1 MAPPS
6 DNAPVFY
13 TMGGY
18 AKNGPESSQESSAG
32 KATQGNTE
40 GLTLEERVRQ
50 LVGVEVPGGKGSGS
64 ENRKYRR
71 MKYRREKQVKAR

>member
-1 MAPPS
+1 MASPR

-13 TMGGY
+13 TMGGS
-18 AKNGPESSQESSAG
+18 AKIRPVSSQESSAG

-50 LVGVEVPGGKGSGS
+50 WEGVEVPEK
-64 ENRKYRR
+64 RKR
-71 MKYRREKQVKAR
+71 K